1 MIQPEKTDIMVVD
14 DQPANLKLLEEMLK
28 QQGYGVRS
36 FPRGRLALAAAAHRP
51 PDLILLDINMPEI
64 KGFEVCQ
71 RLKTDPM
78 LARIPVI
85 FLSALDETED
95 KVKAFRA
102 GGVDYITKPFQFE
115 EVQSRVETH
124 LKVSRLQRAL
134 EQQNFHLEELV
145 RSRTRELAEAHARLK
160 ILDQSKSDF
169 LNLISH
175 EFRTPLNG
183 LLGVGELLL
192 AEPSSGSADSKL
204 RSMFDESRRRILTIL
219 DHALLL
225 TQIEVEAEKFASARA
240 PLTAVLTG
248 AIEQAAEFARTREVI
263 LEAPAATTAFVL
275 GAEDLLVKALQALLE
290 TAVKFS
296 DAGES
301 VRLASQS
308 APDGIHVVIE
318 SRGRTIPAPAIPKF
332 FDLFSI
338 GEAITPGGDLGLDA
352 PVAYRILSL
361 FGGSVTIENRIP
373 SGIQLTVSLKCAPNP
388 QATASQREA
397 AIELA

>member
-1 MIQPEKTDIMVVD
+1 
-14 DQPANLKLLEEMLK
+14 MLK
-28 QQGYGVRS
+28 QQSYGVRS

-51 PDLILLDINMPEI
+51 PDLILLDITMPEMN
-64 KGFEVCQ
+64 GFEVCQ
-71 RLKTDPM
+71 RLKSNPK
-78 LARIPVI
+78 LARIPVL
-85 FLSALDETED
+85 FLSALNETED
-95 KVKAFRA
+95 KMKAFRA
-102 GGVDYITKPFQFE
+102 GGVDYITKPFQVD

-124 LKVSRLQRAL
+124 LQLHQLQRAL
-134 EQQNFHLEELV
+134 QQHNEHLEELV

-192 AEPSSGSADSKL
+192 AEASSGSADSEL
-204 RSMFDESRRRILTIL
+204 RGMFDESRRRILTIL

-248 AIEQAAEFARTREVI
+248 AIEQATEFARTRKVI
-263 LEAPAATTAFVL
+263 LEAPATRTAFVL
-275 GAEDLLVKALQALLE
+275 GAEDLLVKAFQALLE

-296 DAGES
+296 DAGET
-301 VRLASQS
+301 VRLACQS

-332 FDLFSI
+332 FDVFSI
-338 GEAITPGGDLGLDA
+338 GEAITPGGDLGLD
-352 PVAYRILSL
+352 PPLAYRILSL
-361 FGGSVTIENRIP
+361 FGGSVTIENRHP

-388 QATASQREA
+388 QATTSQREA
-397 AIELA
+397 AFELA